1 MTKPL
6 QYIMSQQRHAMLQ
19 QRHAPSKRC
28 PATPLLCFIAIAA
41 LAHAQS
47 GADRI
52 VTNVSAE
59 LVASSADHGAAP
71 PKLRVAERVSPGDV
85 LLYTVEVRN
94 AGQYAAESPIV
105 VQPIPAH
112 MLYVADSAVGPGVD
126 VDYSIDGG
134 LTFDKPEN
142 LKAAGAAVRAS
153 AADYTHI
160 RWHLR
165 NRLKPGSIAYVRFR
179 AQVK

>member
-1 MTKPL
+1 MQPL
-6 QYIMSQQRHAMLQ
+6 QYIMSKLRHAAALAALKSF
-19 QRHAPSKRC
+19 RANVAIFSI
-28 PATPLLCFIAIAA
+28 AAIAA
-41 LAHAQS
+41 IANAQS

-52 VTNVSAE
+52 VTNVSVE
-59 LVASSADHGAAP
+59 LEASSADHGAARP
-71 PKLRVAERVSPGDV
+71 RLQVAERVSPGDV
-85 LLYTVEVRN
+85 LIYTVEVRN
-94 AGQYAAESPIV
+94 AGQHAAESPVV

-112 MLYVADSAVGPGVD
+112 MAYVADSAVGPGVD

-134 LTFDKPEN
+134 HTFDKPDN
-142 LKAAGAAVRAS
+142 LKVTAAAVPAS

-165 NRLKPGSIAYVRFR
+165 NRLKPNSIAYVRFS